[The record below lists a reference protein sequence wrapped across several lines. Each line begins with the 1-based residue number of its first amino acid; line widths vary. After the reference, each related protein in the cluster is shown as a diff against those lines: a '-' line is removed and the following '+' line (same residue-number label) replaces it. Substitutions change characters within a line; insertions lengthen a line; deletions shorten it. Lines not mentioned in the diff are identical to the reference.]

1 MRNSTLPTTSRRD
14 AMRQL
19 TSGLFAV
26 TSVIAVHRSLLA
38 VTKTGSLDAPGET
51 SWPSYR
57 ATPDQR
63 GISKSTLVGDPKLKW
78 ELPSPDGWVAAAAIV
93 GDMVYAPALTGYLY
107 CLNLHT
113 GKEIWKY
120 RSIEDPDPKKFAA
133 GFKAT
138 PFITARMIY
147 IGDED
152 GILHAIDRET
162 GKRVW
167 IFATGAEIAGC
178 VAQYED
184 KLLLASHDSN
194 LYCLTLDG
202 TEVWKFQTDD
212 RINCSPAIAGSFT
225 FLAGCD
231 EHLRVIDLQ
240 TGKEFRDMAL
250 ESPLIGSPATV
261 GDQLYV
267 GTHAGEIV
275 CADWR
280 KGEFLWRYA
289 GQRKMPFHASAAV
302 TDDLVILG
310 GHDKIVHAVDRKTGE
325 GKWTFPTNARIE
337 CSAVVVDERVFVG
350 SGDKNLYG
358 INLKTGQEVW
368 KFNAGKPINGGVS
381 IGEQHLIAGEDQQNG
396 RLLCFG

>member
-1 MRNSTLPTTSRRD
+1 MRNSKIPATSRRN
-14 AMRQL
+14 AIRQL

-26 TSVIAVHRSLLA
+26 STAAVFERSLFA
-38 VTKTGSLDAPGET
+38 TTTTIVADAPGES
-51 SWPSYR
+51 SWPSSR

-63 GISKSTLVGDPKLKW
+63 GISKSTLSGNPILKW
-78 ELPSPDGWVAAAAIV
+78 EFPSPDGWVAAVAIV
-93 GDMVYAPALTGYLY
+93 GDVVYAPALAGYLY
-107 CLNLHT
+107 CLDLQT
-113 GKEIWKY
+113 GTEIWKY
-120 RSIEDPDPKKFAA
+120 RSIEDPNPKTFAA

-138 PFITARMIY
+138 PLVTDTMVY

-152 GILHAIDRET
+152 GVLHAIDRAT
-162 GKRVW
+162 GKKSW

-178 VAQYED
+178 VAQFED
-184 KLLLASHDSN
+184 KLLLASHDSY
-194 LYCLTLDG
+194 LYCLKLDG

-212 RINCSPAIAGSFT
+212 RINCSPAIASNYT

-240 TGKEFRDMAL
+240 TGKQFRDMPL

-261 GDQLYV
+261 DDLLYV

-280 KGEFLWRYA
+280 KGEFVWRYA
-289 GQRKMPFHASAAV
+289 GQRTMPFHASAAV
-302 TDDLVILG
+302 TDELVILG

-337 CSAVVVDERVFVG
+337 CSASVVEDRVFVG
-350 SGDKNLYG
+350 SADKNLYG
-358 INLKTGQEVW
+358 LDLQTGKEVW
-368 KFNAGKPINGGVS
+368 KYNAGKPINAGIA
-381 IGEQHLIAGEDQQNG
+381 IGEKHLVVGEDQQNG